1 MWGLLAPG
9 GGILGRY
16 WWKALRLV
24 WEEPGCGV
32 ARVTLVQ
39 NCRKTGFIVSVCR
52 KNCFEYVR
60 VMCFRRLL
68 PGAVAEQ
75 AFVSK
80 PKYSC

>member
-9 GGILGRY
+9 GMVEGTVEV
-16 WWKALRLV
+16 LV
-24 WEEPGCGV
+24 WEEPGHDV

-39 NCRKTGFIVSVCR
+39 NCRKSGFIASVCR
-52 KNCFEYVR
+52 KKKNCFQYVR
-60 VMCFRRLL
+60 VMCFRRPL

-80 PKYSC
+80 PKYRC